1 MVYLADAQ
9 FLEILNPKPQTLK
22 SKVYLADAQN
32 RVLVN
37 WVHVLGE
44 AWRSGFRV

>member
-1 MVYLADAQ
+1 MPYT
-9 FLEILNPKPQTLK
+9 LNAKP
-22 SKVYLADAQN
+22 KVYLADAQN